1 MSYPLSYPGLK
12 ASITVRKS
20 RVRDPTTHLKSP
32 ARDGKINTKLDRVD
46 KTIWGISEHRLDAPP
61 TLAASN
67 SSSSCSGLRLL
78 VSSHQ
83 HVRPSLCFYALKYAR
98 MSCPTRVTTTGA
110 RPLVLCVS
118 KRHTGRTDNEKW
130 HVFTVFVC
138 VCNPVLL
145 AMSHLFPISCF
156 WARNVV
162 LLTQSH
168 LFFPSRACDKALAW
182 IIESNTI
189 STERRGMGQPAA
201 RCARV
206 SPADITVLAA
216 ALGVGRLAC
225 RCL

>member
-1 MSYPLSYPGLK
+1 MRN
-12 ASITVRKS
+12 SIEWTRQYGAFQSIDWMHHPRWQRATVVAPALACACS
-20 RVRDPTTHLKSP
+20 SP
-32 ARDGKINTKLDRVD
+32 ATNMCAHL
-46 KTIWGISEHRLDAPP
+46 
-61 TLAASN
+61 
-67 SSSSCSGLRLL
+67 
-78 VSSHQ
+78 
-83 HVRPSLCFYALKYAR
+83 YALKYAR

-189 STERRGMGQPAA
+189 STERRGIGQPAA
-201 RCARV
+201 RCAQV
-206 SPADITVLAA
+206 GPDDITVLAA